1 MNKYLLGILP
11 ILLATLLLPS
21 CSKDFDSNAPY
32 ADVTIVYGVLDADQ
46 STNYIKIYRG
56 FLTEGDAYQAAT
68 IYDSLYYFD
77 KIKVE
82 LEEYVANRLTHS
94 WELDTTTQIPRE
106 DGDFTT
112 KQLLYV
118 VPQPLSESAT
128 YKLVITNKE
137 SGRVVRAAT
146 NIVGHFEVDQHMAH
160 LLNTTTPTRTPFKF
174 TLPDNGASYQ
184 VYQVFHY
191 IERSKSTGIEVRK
204 SFRRQLVSGN
214 LTSNVNVQYIP
225 ATLYAAIASNVEED
239 PSVDRYI
246 TVDSCIQFEVWAVNE
261 PMKNY
266 VIANSTT
273 GSVVTDR
280 LSYTNV
286 ECEDGHTA
294 GILASRRY
302 ATSWHGMLPESQ
314 EELKNG
320 SITGHLG
327 FHTAAEYL
335 QLHGY

>member
-137 SGRVVRAAT
+137 TGRVVRAT
-146 NIVGHFEVDQHMAH
+146 TSIVWRFEVDQHMAH
-160 LLNTTTPTRTPFKF
+160 LLNVTVNTRTAFKF
-174 TLPDNGASYQ
+174 TLPDHGASYQ

-191 IERSKSTGIEVRK
+191 IERSKSTGIELRK

-214 LTSNVNVQYIP
+214 LTSNENVQYVP
-225 ATLYAAIASNVEED
+225 STLYDAIASNVEED

-294 GILASRRY
+294 GIFASRRY
-302 ATSWHGMLPESQ
+302 ATSWHGMQPLSQ
-314 EELKNG
+314 EELKSG
-320 SITGHLG
+320 STTGHLG

>member
-1 MNKYLLGILP
+1 MKKYLLELLSV
-11 ILLATLLLPS
+11 LLATFLLFS

-82 LEEYVANRLTHS
+82 LEEYEGNRLTNK
-94 WELDTTTQIPRE
+94 WELDTTTQFPRE

-118 VPQPLSESAT
+118 VPQPLRESAT
-128 YKLVITNKE
+128 YTLVITNKE
-137 SGRVVRAAT
+137 TGREVKATT
-146 NIVGHFEVDQHMAH
+146 NIVGDFEVDQHMGH
-160 LLNTTTPTRTPFKF
+160 LLNMIINNRVRFSF

-191 IERSKSTGIEVRK
+191 IERNKSTGIEVRK
-204 SFRRQLVSGN
+204 NFRRQLISGN
-214 LTSNVNVQYIP
+214 ITTNENVQYVP
-225 ATLYAAIASNVEED
+225 STLYAAIASNVEED

-246 TVDSCIQFEVWAVNE
+246 TVDSCIQFEIWAVNE
-261 PMKNY
+261 DMKNY

-273 GSVVTDR
+273 GSVVTNR

-286 ECEDGHTA
+286 ECEDGRTA
-294 GILASRRY
+294 GIFASRRY
-302 ATSWHGMLPESQ
+302 ATSWHGMNSDSQ
-314 EELKNG
+314 AELKSG
-320 SITGHLG
+320 STTGHLG

-335 QLHGY
+335 QLHGN

>member
-1 MNKYLLGILP
+1 MKKYLLELLSV
-11 ILLATLLLPS
+11 LLAIVLLPS

-82 LEEYVANRLTHS
+82 LEEYVANRLTHT

-112 KQLLYV
+112 QQLLYV
-118 VPQPLSESAT
+118 VPQPINESAT

-137 SGRVVRAAT
+137 TGRVVRATT
-146 NIVGHFEVDQHMAH
+146 NIIGHFEVDQHMAH
-160 LLNTTTPTRTPFKF
+160 LLNTTTSTRTPFKF

-204 SFRRQLVSGN
+204 SFRRQLISGN
-214 LTSNVNVQYIP
+214 LTSNENVQYVP
-225 ATLYAAIASNVEED
+225 STLYDAIASNVEED
-239 PSVDRYI
+239 PFVDRYI
-246 TVDSCIQFEVWAVNE
+246 TVDSCIQFEIWAVNE
-261 PMKNY
+261 PMKYY

-294 GILASRRY
+294 GVLGSRRY
-302 ATSWHGMLPESQ
+302 ATSWHGMKPEAQ
-314 EELKNG
+314 AELKSG

>member
-1 MNKYLLGILP
+1 MKKYLLELLSV
-11 ILLATLLLPS
+11 LLAIVLLPS

-82 LEEYVANRLTHS
+82 LEEYVANRLTHT

-118 VPQPLSESAT
+118 VPQPINESAT

-137 SGRVVRAAT
+137 TGRVVRATT

-160 LLNTTTPTRTPFKF
+160 LLRTNLTSRTAFKF

-191 IERSKSTGIEVRK
+191 IERSKSTGIELRK

-214 LTSNVNVQYIP
+214 LTSNENVQYVP
-225 ATLYAAIASNVEED
+225 ATLYNAIASNVEED

-280 LSYTNV
+280 LNYTNV

-294 GILASRRY
+294 GIFASRRY
-302 ATSWHGMLPESQ
+302 TTSWHGMNTEAQ
-314 EELKNG
+314 EELKSG
-320 SITGHLG
+320 STTGHLG

-335 QLHGY
+335 HLHGY

>member
-137 SGRVVRAAT
+137 SGRVVRAT
-146 NIVGHFEVDQHMAH
+146 TSIVGRFEVDQHMAH
-160 LLNTTTPTRTPFKF
+160 LLNMKITSRTAFKF

-191 IERSKSTGIEVRK
+191 IERNKSTGIELRK

-214 LTSNVNVQYIP
+214 LTSNENVQYVP
-225 ATLYAAIASNVEED
+225 ATLYSAIASNVEED

-280 LSYTNV
+280 LNYTNV

-294 GILASRRY
+294 GIFASRRY
-302 ATSWHGMLPESQ
+302 TTSWHGMNTESQ
-314 EELKNG
+314 EELKSG
-320 SITGHLG
+320 STTGHLG